1 MCSMAS
7 RACAGDVPAGLSE
20 RHRLAEHTIPDGRPE
35 PARGDDVDVTAQE
48 RLQVHEQAAHVEQGA
63 ARLHLDKEVY
73 VAGLVG
79 LTAGHGSEDPDIPG
93 PVTCRQPEYLLA
105 PRPEK
110 LVDAQRV
117 AHSVILACS
126 VSRTRRQQRS
136 SSPPA

>member
-1 MCSMAS
+1 MCSMAA
-7 RACAGDVPAGLSE
+7 RACAGGVPAGLSE
-20 RHRLAEHTIPDGRPE
+20 RHRLAEPPIPDARPA
-35 PARGDDVDVTAQE
+35 PAR
-48 RLQVHEQAAHVEQGA
+48 GA

-110 LVDAQRV
+110 LVDAQPV
-117 AHSVILACS
+117 AHSVLLPSA
-126 VSRTRRQQRS
+126 
-136 SSPPA
+136 SP